1 MENNKEI
8 SEKSNFNVI
17 KNMKYSQI
25 FDEYLKSYE
34 FEMEIASL
42 KSQKENDK
50 YIRNY
55 IIKARSFIDFIN
67 H

>member
-1 MENNKEI
+1 
-8 SEKSNFNVI
+8 
-17 KNMKYSQI
+17 MKYSQI